1 MAGIFDDMIQPGS
14 TDLAGADAHFI
25 DADTLEHKTKLG
37 SNGKPLKY
45 RLQGINAPEV
55 IHSGKDG
62 IQSGTQEAGAQMT
75 TEQVIKL
82 ANSMGYTNIVEDGD
96 QGEDKYGRIVADLQD
111 SKGRSFKRALS
122 THGITEVIPAF
133 DKSGLEFSNKF
144 QKALKTKE
152 GYEET
157 EWDKAANMIENAWRQ
172 EEGHEKQFKQRQL
185 FSGQL
190 DESGVAHKFAT
201 DTADFEYT
209 DRDVRSG
216 DANNP
221 TSTAWNTG
229 LIGVTEATYGI
240 VNLLGEKIGSE
251 TLEVIGEAGINRART
266 RIADQGRILTDYKDV
281 DGFGD
286 AIEYLTNN
294 AALSLP
300 YMGIS
305 IGGALAAPFTGGLS
319 LAAPAAVYAG
329 QSWNEA
335 GEINKENRSASI
347 AVASGVVQAAL
358 DRLGIGLIFKAGVAP
373 KELYKKGVAELVRRG
388 ATETAA
394 KATVAAATRKEIAGF
409 AGDAAKVAA
418 EQLKAKAIVL
428 DLFKRGAIGG
438 VGEGVTEAL
447 QETVA
452 YTGAH
457 LAADGGMESFNW
469 VDLKDRAIQAAVAGS
484 ALGTGFSV
492 PGGLYNTGAWAD
504 VAVRQAPADAK
515 RLSEQGRYA
524 EEEINAHGR
533 VKSIEELTAEAR
545 SNAASPNLNTSLDQ
559 RIDAD
564 KTKRKAR
571 TFNETVAETLLSAPA
586 LWRGSTR
593 WIFGQEVQ
601 SQSRAARVLAD
612 MFGANL
618 QKTFSGSTYEN
629 AKHHR
634 VSVYKNMV
642 AFPQKAWG
650 ALNGGKRPNKQR
662 KAELSDQVYNTIR
675 GATDKNG
682 KFDPRKIPADAPNR
696 QLIIDLQAQ
705 MESLSNKMW
714 TDQKKYNPALGKINN
729 YLARYKSFNKQAI
742 HKDRGR
748 FKDLLRSEM
757 NLSDSEATAIT
768 NSLLDSTE
776 VNDFGEAYSVTKG
789 PGVSPGSH
797 QKRTLNLSENDAF
810 NDFFEK
816 DIFANMSNAAKSAAR
831 YVTHNEYVG
840 PNGQNVAQLLQ
851 EMENEGVAPEKVNRI
866 AAQMKDYLDAESG
879 NYKRPSTEAGRTFQ
893 TVQRSFMAFTTLAGL
908 PLATISSFV
917 ELALSAKGL
926 TLDQIMGKK
935 GSLSTLGKELGDS
948 LWSGMKEVGA
958 IGTRENVGVSDSKG
972 KQRLRELGY
981 YDWDVGAA
989 TTTGVTET
997 NTWQQPIY
1005 ENFFKWTG
1013 LQGWTNY
1020 TRSIR
1025 AAIAGDH
1032 IMDHMEKILSHDG
1045 PMTNEIQESR
1055 EQLRNLGINVDDLA
1069 EVLTRAPLGFSQTD
1083 ATFLENT
1090 FREATFNFVNEAVAL
1105 PQAANRPL
1113 IYQDPRFAL
1122 FTQFQG
1128 FIATFTAN
1136 HIPKL
1141 WGEYVKRGTPA
1152 MKYNA
1157 FAVMT
1162 TMIMLGFASQ
1172 YLKDLIKYGPEGNPY
1187 LDDPQLLQRGV
1198 RASGLLGTG
1207 ERVLDQFFPLYE
1219 DSSKDLGTWVFNTSV
1234 GESPALG
1241 NLKRLG
1247 KASGNLLEGDVGK
1260 FAKNLGKSFPV
1271 SGPFSSVNEWIGEKA
1286 SGWNFKGE

>member
-1 MAGIFDDMIQPGS
+1 MASIFDDMIQPGS

-25 DADTLEHKTKLG
+25 DADTLVSKTELG
-37 SNGKPLKY
+37 SDGKPKKF
-45 RLQGINAPEV
+45 RIQGVNAPEAY
-55 IHSGKDG
+55 HTGKEDG
-62 IQSGTQEAGAQMT
+62 AQEAGAQMT

-82 ANSMGYTNIVEDGD
+82 ANSMGYTNIVPSE
-96 QGEDKYGRIVADLQD
+96 QGEDKYGRTVVDLQD
-111 SKGRSFKRALS
+111 KQGRSFKRALA
-122 THGITEVIPAF
+122 THGIAEVIPAF
-133 DKSGLEFSNKF
+133 DDSGLEFSNKF
-144 QKALKTKE
+144 QKALKTKQ
-152 GYEET
+152 GYEES
-157 EWDKAANMIENAWRQ
+157 EWDKAAAMIENAWRA

-185 FSGQL
+185 YSGQTG
-190 DESGVAHKFAT
+190 DQFS
-201 DTADFEYT
+201 ADFEYT
-209 DRDVRSG
+209 DRDVRTG

-240 VNLLGEKIGSE
+240 VNLLGEKLDSE
-251 TLEVIGEAGINRART
+251 TLEVIGEAGVNRART
-266 RIADQGRILTDYKDV
+266 RIADQGKILTDYKDV
-281 DGFGD
+281 DGFGK
-286 AIEYLTNN
+286 AIDYLVNN

-305 IGGALAAPFTGGLS
+305 IGGALLSPLTGGLS

-347 AVASGVVQAAL
+347 AVASGVIQAAL

-373 KELYKKGVAELVRRG
+373 KELYKKGVAELIRRG
-388 ATETAA
+388 VP
-394 KATVAAATRKEIAGF
+394 KAVAEKTVASATRKEIAGF

-418 EQLKAKAIVL
+418 QQLKAKAVVM
-428 DLFKRGAIGG
+428 DLLKRGAIGG

-457 LAADGGMESFNW
+457 LAADGGMEKFNW
-469 VDLKDRAIQAAVAGS
+469 IDLKDRAIQAAVAGT

-504 VAVRQAPADAK
+504 VAVRQAPAEAK

-524 EEEINAHGR
+524 EEEINTHGR
-533 VKSIEELTAEAR
+533 VKSIEELTAETRAK
-545 SNAASPNLNTSLDQ
+545 AATGGFNTTLDQ

-564 KTKRKAR
+564 KTRRKAR
-571 TFNETVAETLLSAPA
+571 SFSDKIADTLLSAPA

-593 WIFGQEVQ
+593 WIFGPEVQ
-601 SQSRAARVLAD
+601 AQSRAARILAD
-612 MFGANL
+612 MYGANL

-634 VSVYKNMV
+634 VSLYKNMV

-650 ALNGGKRPNKQR
+650 ALNGGKRPNKKR
-662 KAELSDQVYNTIR
+662 KAEISDEVYNTIR
-675 GATDKNG
+675 NAIDANG
-682 KFDPRKIPADAPNR
+682 NFDPRKIPAGHPNR
-696 QLIIDLQAQ
+696 QVIIDLQQQ
-705 MESLSNKMW
+705 MEALSQKMW
-714 TDQKKYNPALGKINN
+714 GDQKKYNPKLGKINN

-742 HKDRGR
+742 NKDRGKFR
-748 FKDLLRSEM
+748 ELLRTELGM
-757 NLSDSEATAIT
+757 TDAEATAIT
-768 NSLLDSTE
+768 NSILDSTE

-810 NDFFEK
+810 KDFFEK
-816 DIFANMSNAAKSAAR
+816 DIFANLSNAAKSAAR

-840 PNGQNVAQLLQ
+840 KDGENVAQLLQ
-851 EMENEGVAPEKVNRI
+851 EMQDEGVAPEVVNRI

-879 NYKRPSTEAGRTFQ
+879 NYKRPNSEAARTFQ

-917 ELALSAKGL
+917 ELALSARAL

-935 GSLSTLGKELGDS
+935 GSLSALGKELGDT
-948 LWSGMKEVGA
+948 LWSGMKEVAA
-958 IGTRENVGVSDSKG
+958 IPTGQNVTISETKG
-972 KQRLRELGY
+972 KERLRELGY

-997 NTWQQPIY
+997 NPWQQSIY

-1025 AAIAGDH
+1025 ASIAGDH
-1032 IMDHMEKILSHDG
+1032 IMDHMNKILGHDG
-1045 PMTNEIQESR
+1045 PLTNEIQESR

-1069 EVLTRAPLGFSQTD
+1069 EVLTRAPLGFSPQD
-1083 ATFLENT
+1083 QAFLEST
-1090 FREATFNFVNEAVAL
+1090 FREATFNFVNDAVAL

-1162 TMIMLGFASQ
+1162 TMVMLGFASQ

-1187 LDDPQLLQRGV
+1187 LDDPQILQRGV

-1219 DSSKDLGTWVFNTSV
+1219 TNDKDVGTWAFNTSV

-1247 KASGNLLEGDVGK
+1247 KATGHLLEGDVGK
-1260 FAKNLGKSFPV
+1260 FAKNVGKSSPGI
-1271 SGPFSSVNEWIGEKA
+1271 GPFSSLNDYIGEKA
-1286 SGWNFKGE
+1286 SGWNFKGD

>member
-1 MAGIFDDMIQPGS
+1 MASIFEDMIQPGS

-25 DADTLEHKTKLG
+25 DADTLVSKTELG
-37 SNGKPLKY
+37 SDGNPKKY
-45 RLQGINAPEV
+45 RIQGINAPEV
-55 IHSGKDG
+55 YHSGKEG
-62 IQSGTQEAGAQMT
+62 GEQEAGAQMT

-82 ANSMGYTNIVEDGD
+82 ANSMGYTNIVADPD
-96 QGEDKYGRIVADLQD
+96 QGEDKYGRTVADLHD
-111 SKGRSFKRALS
+111 SQGRSFKRALA
-122 THGITEVIPAF
+122 THGITDVIPAF
-133 DKSGLEFSNKF
+133 DKSGLDFSNKF

-152 GYEET
+152 GYEAT
-157 EWDKAANMIENAWRQ
+157 EWDKAAAMIEQAWRN

-185 FSGQL
+185 YSGQTG
-190 DESGVAHKFAT
+190 EGYN
-201 DTADFEYT
+201 ADFEYT
-209 DRDVRSG
+209 DRDVRTG

-221 TSTAWNTG
+221 MSTAWNTG

-240 VNLLGEKIGSE
+240 VNLLGEKLDSE
-251 TLEVIGEAGINRART
+251 TLQVIGEAGINRART
-266 RIADQGRILTDYKDV
+266 RIADQGKILTDYKDV
-281 DGFGD
+281 DGFGK

-305 IGGALAAPFTGGLS
+305 IGGALLAPVTGGLS
-319 LAAPAAVYAG
+319 LTAPAAVYAG
-329 QSWNEA
+329 QAWNEA
-335 GEINKENRSASI
+335 GDINKENRSAST
-347 AVASGVVQAAL
+347 AVASGVIQAAL
-358 DRLGIGLIFKAGVAP
+358 DRLGIGLIFKTGVAP
-373 KELYKKGVAELVRRG
+373 KKLFGQAVAELQKRG
-388 ATETAA
+388 LSETAA
-394 KATVAAATRKEIAGF
+394 KATVSAATRKEIAGF
-409 AGDAAKVAA
+409 AGDAAKVASQ
-418 EQLKAKAIVL
+418 QLKAKAIVT
-428 DLFKRGAIGG
+428 DLIKRGAIGG
-438 VGEGVTEAL
+438 LGEGVTEAL
-447 QETVA
+447 QEAVA

-457 LAADGGMESFNW
+457 LTAEGGLDKFNW
-469 VDLKDRAIQAAVAGS
+469 VDLKDRAIQGAVAGT

-504 VAVRQAPADAK
+504 VAIRQAPAEAK
-515 RLSEQGRYA
+515 RLSDQGRYA
-524 EEEINAHGR
+524 EEEIQRHGR
-533 VKSIEELTAEAR
+533 VQSIEELTAEAR
-545 SNAASPNLNTSLDQ
+545 AKAANPNQINTGFDQ
-559 RIDAD
+559 RVEAD
-564 KTKRKAR
+564 KSRRKAR
-571 TFNETVAETLLSAPA
+571 SFNDKVADTLLSAPA

-593 WIFGQEVQ
+593 WIFGPEVQ
-601 SQSRAARVLAD
+601 AQSRAARVLAD
-612 MFGANL
+612 MYGANL
-618 QKTFSGSTYEN
+618 QKTFSGSSYEN

-650 ALNGGKRPNKQR
+650 VLNGGKRPNKKR
-662 KAELSDQVYNTIR
+662 KAEISDEVYNAIR
-675 GATDKNG
+675 GAIDKDGN
-682 KFDPRKIPADAPNR
+682 FDPNKIPLDHPNR
-696 QLIIDLQAQ
+696 DNIIALQQQ
-705 MESLSNKMW
+705 MEALSNKMW
-714 TDQKKYNPALGKINN
+714 QDQKKYNPKLGKINN
-729 YLARYKSFNKQAI
+729 YLARYKSFDKRAI
-742 HKDRGR
+742 HKNPTKFRE
-748 FKDLLRSEM
+748 LLRTHM

-768 NSLLDSTE
+768 NAILDSSE

-789 PGVSPGSH
+789 PGVAPGSH

-810 NDFFEK
+810 KDFFER
-816 DIFANMSNAAKSAAR
+816 DMFANMSNAAKSAAR

-840 PNGQNVAQLLQ
+840 PNGENVAQLLQ
-851 EMENEGVAPEKVNRI
+851 EMENEGVSPETVNRI

-879 NYKRPSTEAGRTFQ
+879 NYKRPTSEAARTFQ

-917 ELALSAKGL
+917 ELALSVKGL
-926 TLDQIMGKK
+926 TLDQILGKK
-935 GSLSTLGKELGDS
+935 GSLSSLGQELGDT
-948 LWSGMKEVGA
+948 LWTGMKEIAA
-958 IGTRENVGVSDSKG
+958 IPTGQNVGVSETQG

-997 NTWQQPIY
+997 NPWQQSIY

-1025 AAIAGDH
+1025 ASIAGDH
-1032 IMDHMEKILSHDG
+1032 IMFHMDKILGHDG

-1055 EQLRNLGINVDDLA
+1055 EQLRNLGVNVDDLA
-1069 EVLTRAPLGFSQTD
+1069 EVLTRAPLGFSPEDQV
-1083 ATFLENT
+1083 FLENT

-1157 FAVMT
+1157 FATMT

-1172 YLKDLIKYGPEGNPY
+1172 YLKDLIKYGPDGNPY
-1187 LDDPQLLQRGV
+1187 LDTPQQIQRGI
-1198 RASGLLGTG
+1198 RSSGLLGTG
-1207 ERVLDQFFPLYE
+1207 ERVLDQFFPLY
-1219 DSSKDLGTWVFNTSV
+1219 DQTSNDLGSWALDSTV

-1241 NLKRLG
+1241 NLKRIG
-1247 KASGNLLEGDVGK
+1247 KAAGHLLEGDTGK
-1260 FAKNLGKSFPV
+1260 FAKNIAKSSPGI
-1271 SGPFSSVNEWIGEKA
+1271 GPFSALNNFIGEKA
-1286 SGWNFKGE
+1286 SGWNFKGD